1 MPLMAT
7 TAKAAT
13 ATAYLTKSSSG
24 DAGTI
29 PCWINLGVI
38 ASTEYRIAN
47 LPFCGDVDGN
57 LKQVELFAGDLVFV
71 IANSSGLCHYWN
83 PRFPLG
89 LLAISDG

>member
-1 MPLMAT
+1 M
-7 TAKAAT
+7 
-13 ATAYLTKSSSG
+13 YHVERENVSR
-24 DAGTI
+24 
-29 PCWINLGVI
+29 
-38 ASTEYRIAN
+38 EIAN
-47 LPFCGDVDGN
+47 LPFGGDVDGN